1 MVVFYDLET
10 KEILR
15 TEDNTIIPLMPFNST
30 FDEQKEYYR
39 SQNEDFISLPLEM
52 GAYIFMFKLGFDVNG
67 NFTGLQPK

>member
-15 TEDNTIIPLMPFNST
+15 TEDNTTIPLMPFNST

-39 SQNEDFISLPLEM
+39 NQNEDFISLPLEM
-52 GAYIFMFKLGFDVNG
+52 GAYIFMFKLVFDADG
-67 NFTGLQPK
+67 KFTGLQPK